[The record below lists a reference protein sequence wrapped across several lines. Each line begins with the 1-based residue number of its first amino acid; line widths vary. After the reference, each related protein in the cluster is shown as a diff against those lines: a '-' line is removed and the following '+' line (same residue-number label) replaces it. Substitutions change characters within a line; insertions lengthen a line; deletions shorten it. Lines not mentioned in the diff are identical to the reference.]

1 MGASDMSARLVH
13 LAMAAASKEIRRD
26 IRKGAT
32 WADAHLMG
40 APGRRRM
47 TVAVDTSRG
56 FDELRHPS
64 RGDSPL
70 PATTIVVE
78 VA

>member
-1 MGASDMSARLVH
+1 MTARLVH
-13 LAMAAASKEIRRD
+13 LALGAATREIRRD
-26 IRKGAT
+26 VKHGAT
-32 WADAHLMG
+32 WADAHLVG
-40 APGRRRM
+40 VKGGSRA
-47 TVAVDTSRG
+47 TVQIDSSVG

-64 RGDSPL
+64 RGDSKL

>member
-1 MGASDMSARLVH
+1 MSARLIHTVIGVT
-13 LAMAAASKEIRRD
+13 AKELRRD
-26 IRKGAT
+26 LRKGAT
-32 WADAHLMG
+32 WADAHLTG
-40 APGRRRM
+40 NRGKGRAE
-47 TVAVDTSRG
+47 VVVDSSLG
-56 FDELRHPS
+56 FDELRHPT